1 MLTRVRPGEK
11 GAWQALVGQ
20 GAMSFGRDAFPD
32 RAAAEDWAARAGL
45 AARRCTIRI
54 GSKRFLGTA
63 AEALRRWAIDQG
75 TLPRA
80 EGGTQVAPLQ
90 RLAPLLDDPDCALP
104 LAVLSPN
111 DLAALRRRRL
121 ATLPGPAALMAEQAA
136 LAAALEQFRDFHL
149 PALDDPFAE
158 MAPDGLCV
166 LDEPSCAQAIG
177 WAGQMGEGWGRLV
190 GLVLT
195 TGAPVPALLAACCG
209 HADKPGGRLQLP
221 GGPMLTPP
229 PDLLPGLGESPT
241 DPLLPGLTGPEMV
254 ADGVR
259 EIGRRLQRP
268 GLRPEALQLTAL
280 VSALNQGQ
288 HLDEVLILTG
298 AEAAPRR

>member
-1 MLTRVRPGEK
+1 MLTRVRPEQDGS
-11 GAWQALVGQ
+11 WQALVGQ
-20 GAMSFGRDAFPD
+20 GTLRFGRDAFPD

-45 AARRCTIRI
+45 AARQCTIRI

-90 RLAPLLDDPDCALP
+90 RMAPLLEDPDCALP
-104 LAVLSPN
+104 LSALAPE

-121 ATLPGPAALMAEQAA
+121 AALPGPAALMAEQAA

-158 MAPDGLCV
+158 IAPDGLCV

-190 GLVLT
+190 GLLLT

-209 HADKPGGRLQLP
+209 HADGPGGRLQLP

-229 PDLLPGLGESPT
+229 PELLPGPGEP
-241 DPLLPGLTGPEMV
+241 PAAPWLPGLADAGMV
-254 ADGVR
+254 VAGMA

-280 VSALNQGQ
+280 VRALNQGQ
-288 HLDEVLILTG
+288 HLDEILILTG